1 MLLRVIYMY
10 MGQVPE
16 INPMVTTMMNA
27 LEVWISISEGV
38 IQMPRKLRKVRK
50 TDLTVVLIYTRH
62 CESQER

>member
-27 LEVWISISEGV
+27 LEV
-38 IQMPRKLRKVRK
+38 
-50 TDLTVVLIYTRH
+50 
-62 CESQER
+62 